1 MDVMDEKLDTWKVIA
16 PVALVMLVIWVG
28 GATLGESA
36 WSFQYMAFSGFY
48 CLAVAW
54 SCLALYSF
62 QVLRMELRKA
72 EQSIANWTDGADRLT
87 DLLDGRLVEVDER
100 REALELSSVAYA
112 TDREVALKSVSPL
125 SVTGAR
131 HLPTIF
137 TGLGIVFTFFGLIQ
151 GLLGS
156 EFAAISGGEAS
167 VDSIGLQNLLSGVG
181 LAFRSSLVGVG
192 GSIVCTIAFRLY
204 DARLDKVANA
214 VREAAL
220 RKDREEA
227 PGEVLQQSYG
237 KLDRLVE
244 LTSKQKAQI
253 GKLGT
258 DIKTAFENALADQL
272 EEKVGSRLNALD
284 DTLTSFAE
292 AQAETQQ
299 QAMDEALETF
309 REEFANNLGTQFE
322 ALEQTLD
329 KHIEWQGRL
338 QESLQRAVAQS
349 EELIDRISEHEAKL
363 SDITEKR
370 EELLSRQAEIEQQ
383 RITRFESTLTKL
395 EETVSALETVDD
407 ELSSAHERW
416 KGFLEQISEKTEDV
430 GRAVDTMEN
439 VQSSL
444 DESVS
449 RTETVMAEAPDKLEE
464 SVDRMQHELEAG
476 LRDTFEQFDEET
488 ARIADHLGGTHR
500 RVESMLEEIDRVFG
514 DIEQGLADQTET
526 IRDVGERLQ
535 GIDARQL
542 ADEQSAPRA
551 E

>member
-1 MDVMDEKLDTWKVIA
+1 MYEEFDTWKVIGL
-16 PVALVMLVIWVG
+16 VGLVMFLILVG

-36 WSFQYMAFSGFY
+36 WSFQYAAFSLFY
-48 CLAVAW
+48 VLAVVW
-54 SCLALYSF
+54 SCRALSAF
-62 QVLRMELRKA
+62 QMLGIELRKA
-72 EQSIANWTDGADRLT
+72 EQSMENWTDGADRLT
-87 DLLDGRLVEVDER
+87 DLLEGRLVEVDER
-100 REALELSSVAYA
+100 RGELELSSVAYSI
-112 TDREVALKSVSPL
+112 DREVALKSVSPL

-167 VDSIGLQNLLSGVG
+167 VDSLGLQNLLSGVG

-204 DARLDKVANA
+204 DARLDKAANA

-237 KLDRLVE
+237 KLDRLVDI
-244 LTSKQKAQI
+244 TRKQKAQI
-253 GKLGT
+253 GELGT

-370 EELLSRQAEIEQQ
+370 EELLVQRTELEQQ
-383 RITRFESTLTKL
+383 REKRYQGALGRLEQTVSTLK
-395 EETVSALETVDD
+395 TVDD
-407 ELSSAHERW
+407 ELSNAQEEW
-416 KGFLEQISEKTEDV
+416 KQFVEQISEKTEDI
-430 GRAVDTMEN
+430 GRAIDTMQN

-449 RTETVMAEAPDKLEE
+449 RTETVMEEAPDKLEE

-535 GIDARQL
+535 GIDGRQL